1 MKNLARFAAIVCC
14 VTLFFGMSSC
24 KKETPVTTSKEY
36 LYTIEGE
43 IRDVNTQIDPT
54 TGEIIPGTAKEVRE
68 KLENAINQL
77 TGLSYNQWT
86 TKDIET
92 STVKA
97 ATDAAIDPYR
107 FNTDIVVNAQ
117 IVKKTL
123 DKDTNTT
130 TEFTIAVYQIN
141 TQGH

>member
-1 MKNLARFAAIVCC
+1 MKYLARFAAIVCC
-14 VTLFFGMSSC
+14 VTLFLGMSSC
-24 KKETPVTTSKEY
+24 KKDPVSTPKEY
-36 LYTIEGE
+36 LYTIQGE

-117 IVKKTL
+117 IVKKTR

-130 TEFTIAVYQIN
+130 TEFTIAVYEIN
-141 TQGH
+141 TGH

>member
-1 MKNLARFAAIVCC
+1 MKNLAKFAAIVCC
-14 VTLFFGMSSC
+14 VTLFLGMSSC
-24 KKETPVTTSKEY
+24 KKDTPVSTAKEY

-43 IRDVNTQIDPT
+43 IKDVNTLIDPS
-54 TGEIIPGTAKEVRE
+54 TGEILPGTAAEVRA

-77 TGLSYNQWT
+77 TGLEFNQWT
-86 TKDIET
+86 TKDLEA

-97 ATDAAIDPYR
+97 ATDEAINPYK
-107 FNTDIVVNAQ
+107 FNTDIIVNCK

>member
-1 MKNLARFAAIVCC
+1 MKYLARFAAIVCC
-14 VTLFFGMSSC
+14 VTMFFGMSSC
-24 KKETPVTTSKEY
+24 NKETPVSTSKEY

-43 IRDVNTQIDPT
+43 IRDVNTQVDPN

-97 ATDAAIDPYR
+97 ATDEAINPYK
-107 FNTDIVVNAQ
+107 FNTDIIVNCK

-123 DKDTNTT
+123 DKDTNPT

>member
-14 VTLFFGMSSC
+14 VTLFLGMSSC
-24 KKETPVTTSKEY
+24 KKDPVSTPKEY

-130 TEFTIAVYQIN
+130 TEFTIAVYEIN
-141 TQGH
+141 TGH

>member
-1 MKNLARFAAIVCC
+1 MKNLARFAAVVCC
-14 VTLFFGMSSC
+14 VTLFLGMSSC
-24 KKETPVTTSKEY
+24 KKDPVSTPKEY

-130 TEFTIAVYQIN
+130 TEFTIAVYEIN
-141 TQGH
+141 TGH

>member
-1 MKNLARFAAIVCC
+1 MKYLARFAAIVCC
-14 VTLFFGMSSC
+14 VTLFLGMSSC
-24 KKETPVTTSKEY
+24 KKDPVSTPKEY
-36 LYTIEGE
+36 LYTIQGE

-130 TEFTIAVYQIN
+130 TEFTIAVYEIN
-141 TQGH
+141 TGH

>member
-14 VTLFFGMSSC
+14 VTLFLGMSSC
-24 KKETPVTTSKEY
+24 KKDPVSTPKEY
-36 LYTIEGE
+36 LYTIQGE

-130 TEFTIAVYQIN
+130 TEFTIAVYEIN
-141 TQGH
+141 TGH

>member
-1 MKNLARFAAIVCC
+1 MKNLAKFAAIICC
-14 VTLFFGMSSC
+14 VTMFFGMSSC
-24 KKETPVTTSKEY
+24 KKDTPVSTAKEY

-43 IRDVNTQIDPT
+43 IKDVDSQYDPS
-54 TGEIIPGTAKEVRE
+54 TGEIIPGTAAEVRA
-68 KLENAINQL
+68 KLEKALNQV
-77 TGLSYNQWT
+77 TGLEYNQWT
-86 TKDIET
+86 TKDLDT
-92 STVKA
+92 NTVKA
-97 ATDAAIDPYR
+97 ATDEAINPYK
-107 FNTDIVVNAQ
+107 FNTDIIVNCK

>member
-1 MKNLARFAAIVCC
+1 MKYLARFAAIVCC
-14 VTLFFGMSSC
+14 VTLFLGMSSC
-24 KKETPVTTSKEY
+24 KKDPVSTPKEY

-123 DKDTNTT
+123 DKDTNQT
-130 TEFTIAVYQIN
+130 TEFTIAVYKIN
-141 TQGH
+141 TGH

>member
-14 VTLFFGMSSC
+14 VTLFLGMSSC
-24 KKETPVTTSKEY
+24 KKDPVSTPKEY

-107 FNTDIVVNAQ
+107 FNTDIVVKVQ
-117 IVKKTL
+117 IIKKTL
-123 DKDTNTT
+123 DKSTDTT
-130 TEFTIAVYQIN
+130 TEFTITAYEIN
-141 TQGH
+141 TQGN

>member
-1 MKNLARFAAIVCC
+1 MKYLARFAAIVCC
-14 VTLFFGMSSC
+14 VTLFLGMSSC
-24 KKETPVTTSKEY
+24 KKDPVSTPKEY

-130 TEFTIAVYQIN
+130 TEFTIAVYEIN
-141 TQGH
+141 TGH

>member
-1 MKNLARFAAIVCC
+1 MKYLAKFAAIVCC
-14 VTLFFGMSSC
+14 VTLFLGMSSC
-24 KKETPVTTSKEY
+24 KKDSVSTSKEY
-36 LYTIEGE
+36 LYTIQGE
-43 IRDVNTQIDPT
+43 INDVNTLMDPETGQIL
-54 TGEIIPGTAKEVRE
+54 PGTASEVRT

-77 TGLSYNQWT
+77 TGLEYNQWT
-86 TKDIET
+86 TKDIEA

-97 ATDAAIDPYR
+97 ATDEAINPYM
-107 FNTDIVVNAQ
+107 FNTDIVVNVQ

-141 TQGH
+141 TVH